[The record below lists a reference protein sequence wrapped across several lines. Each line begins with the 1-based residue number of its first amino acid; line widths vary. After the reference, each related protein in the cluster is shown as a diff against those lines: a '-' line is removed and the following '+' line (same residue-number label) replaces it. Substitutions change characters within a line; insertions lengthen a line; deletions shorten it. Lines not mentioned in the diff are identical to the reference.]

1 LRIYRNFIVVAEGQ
15 FGDSARENFILDT
28 GTAPSIVNT
37 RLVKKLSLTPIPAT
51 MSVIGKMIVAKSAI
65 LPEVRL
71 GPVLATAFRV
81 QLEDLSP
88 LERTLGMPI
97 AGILGMDV
105 LSQSSFVLDYD
116 KKLLVFGEALE
127 QGIAVPFDA
136 QNKLAVA
143 SVKVNGKP
151 ERMLVDSGSDQ
162 VALLGVNLKDVS
174 GTELHNTAQEGSNVE
189 ERPVPVKVSYGPD
202 IVLGGQHFS
211 VQKAY
216 FVPGNT
222 EPRFDGLLGVRALG
236 FHAMAYSRER
246 EVLYL
251 QK

>member
-1 LRIYRNFIVVAEGQ
+1 
-15 FGDSARENFILDT
+15 
-28 GTAPSIVNT
+28 
-37 RLVKKLSLTPIPAT
+37 
-51 MSVIGKMIVAKSAI
+51 
-65 LPEVRL
+65 
-71 GPVLATAFRV
+71 
-81 QLEDLSP
+81 
-88 LERTLGMPI
+88 MPI